1 MKIEEDR
8 QCQDPSR
15 RLRNAGACHVA
26 WCDAPPCG
34 AAVCGTADCALQR
47 VPRRRLTTGQHLEH
61 THEARAASRICTS
74 FRVRQ
79 SLLGR
84 SNLADALH
92 VAWHHLSV
100 ATGDTAHSHC
110 AHNDQPRSVCTRLQ
124 VAGLMPGRY

>member
-1 MKIEEDR
+1 MQVR
-8 QCQDPSR
+8 AMWLGVTR
-15 RLRNAGACHVA
+15 RHVA
-26 WCDAPPCG
+26 LPS
-34 AAVCGTADCALQR
+34 TAQPTVLCN

-84 SNLADALH
+84 SNLADTLH

>member
-1 MKIEEDR
+1 MQVR
-8 QCQDPSR
+8 AMWLGVTR
-15 RLRNAGACHVA
+15 RHVA
-26 WCDAPPCG
+26 LPS
-34 AAVCGTADCALQR
+34 TAQPTVLCN

-61 THEARAASRICTS
+61 THEARAASRIFTS

-92 VAWHHLSV
+92 VARHHLSV

>member
-1 MKIEEDR
+1 MWLGVT
-8 QCQDPSR
+8 R
-15 RLRNAGACHVA
+15 RHVA
-26 WCDAPPCG
+26 LPS
-34 AAVCGTADCALQR
+34 TAQPTVLCN

-84 SNLADALH
+84 SDLADALH

-100 ATGDTAHSHC
+100 ATGDTVLTPTVPTMTSHVLC
-110 AHNDQPRSVCTRLQ
+110 AHACRL
-124 VAGLMPGRY
+124 LD